1 MVRYEQKSKKRRSGV
16 QREKRK
22 EKGRN
27 GAEESRGANKKGNAR
42 GIITR
47 RAASCRASFLPR
59 NKVTFQVTS
68 RFLAPR
74 PIFFNPW
81 NVRLDPGKTGTRI
94 ETNRTATVTK
104 YGNRENSSG

>member
-22 EKGRN
+22 EKDGM
-27 GAEESRGANKKGNAR
+27 GPKSRAARIKKEM
-42 GIITR
+42 
-47 RAASCRASFLPR
+47 RAASSRA
-59 NKVTFQVTS
+59 KVTFQVMS

-81 NVRLDPGKTGTRI
+81 NVHLDPGRTGTRI

-104 YGNRENSSG
+104 YGNQENPSG